1 MISNEKIVNKKVVEL
16 IEVYNFSFG
25 HIFIQYCLNNSKV
38 GLYIIHYTSLT
49 CHITFERC
57 YICEHHSN
65 VRDVTFVN
73 NVH

>member
-49 CHITFERC
+49 WPYNI
-57 YICEHHSN
+57 
-65 VRDVTFVN
+65 
-73 NVH
+73 